1 MTYIDMQNLPIQ
13 NPGVVAAIE
22 AVRLQ
27 HNAETDRALGT
38 ALNKATFLVPVR
50 RIGDHDDAVNQ
61 IPFQAGKDVV
71 LFRLTGPD
79 GKVYL
84 PLFTDIKELSAWA
97 DEPTSGM
104 VVPAGLAFKITVD
117 GFAGCVINASSL
129 SFQIPVEVLKG
140 QPAK

>member
-1 MTYIDMQNLPIQ
+1 MTYVDLQNLPVQ
-13 NPGVVAAIE
+13 NPDVIPAIE
-22 AVRLQ
+22 AVRKQ
-27 HNAETDRALGT
+27 HNKETDQALGA

-50 RIGDHDDAVNQ
+50 RTGDHDDNVNQ
-61 IPFQAGKDVV
+61 IPFQSGKDVE
-71 LFRLTGPD
+71 LFRLNGPD

-117 GFAGCVINASSL
+117 GFAGCVINAGTL